1 MAFFAVFLAIA
12 YLNYASVST
21 AWYTRFVFNTTQQIR
36 VVELI
41 LSGKQNKEIAAAMEL
56 SVHTIETYLKR
67 TYARTNT
74 DSRTNLAVHVLALGI
89 QYLRSKIDK

>member
-1 MAFFAVFLAIA
+1 MPESLDNLPSNFPVDQEEWDFIVK
-12 YLNYASVST
+12 ASELS
-21 AWYTRFVFNTTQQIR
+21 TQQTR

-41 LSGKQNKEIAAAMEL
+41 LSGKQNKESAAAMEL

-67 TYARTNT
+67 IYARTNT